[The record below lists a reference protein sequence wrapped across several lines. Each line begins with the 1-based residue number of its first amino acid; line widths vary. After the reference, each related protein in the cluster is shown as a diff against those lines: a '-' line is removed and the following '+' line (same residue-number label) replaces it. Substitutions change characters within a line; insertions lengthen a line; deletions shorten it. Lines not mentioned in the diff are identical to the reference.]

1 MTHKTLLCFD
11 YGTKRI
17 GVAVGQSITG
27 TASPLDIIHVHNNR
41 PDWKAIAHLID
52 NWKPDA
58 LVVGVPL
65 QMDSKRQ
72 DMTIAADKFARQ
84 LEGRFHLQ
92 VYGIDERLSSFEAE
106 QRTNKKTSLDAVA
119 AQAILETWFAENNN
133 SSLHYNNGESINDI

>member
-1 MTHKTLLCFD
+1 VTHKTLLCFD

-27 TASPLDIIHVHNNR
+27 TASPLDIIHVHNNK

-92 VYGIDERLSSFEAE
+92 VYGIDERLSSFEAA
-106 QRTNKKTSLDAVA
+106 QRTKKNTSLDAVA

-133 SSLHYNNGESINDI
+133 GSLCNNSGESNK

>member
-27 TASPLDIIHVHNNR
+27 TASPLDIIHVHNNK

-92 VYGIDERLSSFEAE
+92 VYGIDERLSSFEAA
-106 QRTNKKTSLDAVA
+106 QRTKKNTSLDAVA
-119 AQAILETWFAENNN
+119 AQAILETWFAENNHGSLCNN
-133 SSLHYNNGESINDI
+133 SGESNK

>member
-1 MTHKTLLCFD
+1 VTHKTLLCFD

-27 TASPLDIIHVHNNR
+27 TASPLDIIHVHNNK

-92 VYGIDERLSSFEAE
+92 VYGIDERLSSF
-106 QRTNKKTSLDAVA
+106 
-119 AQAILETWFAENNN
+119 
-133 SSLHYNNGESINDI
+133 

>member
-27 TASPLDIIHVHNNR
+27 TASPLDIIHVHNNK
-41 PDWKAIAHLID
+41 PDWEAIAQLID

-84 LEGRFHLQ
+84 LEGRFHLP

-133 SSLHYNNGESINDI
+133 NSLRPNNRESNK